1 MMIGYKYEE
10 YHQIIK
16 LNIVVDDDDD
26 ECVFTRIESKY
37 RIRDN
42 ITTTSINIYEF
53 LFIYFSNESKKKH
66 FTIIII

>member
-26 ECVFTRIESKY
+26 DECVFTRIESKY
-37 RIRDN
+37 
-42 ITTTSINIYEF
+42 
-53 LFIYFSNESKKKH
+53 
-66 FTIIII
+66 